1 MAPRGAAAI
10 VGVVFGLTLSWTG
23 LISPDVIRS
32 GLLFEDAYLML
43 VFAAALAV
51 AFVGTQVLRLT
62 RPRALLT
69 GERVEWAVESPQRRQ
84 LGGAALF
91 GTGWA
96 IAGACPGP
104 VVAQL
109 GQGVVWSLFTAIG
122 LILGIVLFLRLG
134 RREGQASAESGRPA
148 DGSASLSASPRTYS
162 RHSSRVGCRSS
173 R

>member
-1 MAPRGAAAI
+1 VAQRGAAAI

-32 GLLFEDAYLML
+32 GLLFEDPYLML

-104 VVAQL
+104 VAAQL

-122 LILGIVLFLRLG
+122 VTIGIVLFLRLG
-134 RREGQASAESGRPA
+134 RRARHPFAGSGQGTAGGDAHPA
-148 DGSASLSASPRTYS
+148 HCSASPSASARTP
-162 RHSSRVGCRSS
+162 
-173 R
+173 